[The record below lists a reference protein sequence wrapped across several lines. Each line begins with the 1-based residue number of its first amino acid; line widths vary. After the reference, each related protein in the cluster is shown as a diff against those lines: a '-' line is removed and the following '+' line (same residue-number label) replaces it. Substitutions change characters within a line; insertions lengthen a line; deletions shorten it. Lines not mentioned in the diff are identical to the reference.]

1 MKWYEKQK
9 KLYTQNQEEQKN
21 TPFGDRASIRGNDAV
36 DHAALSAAVQESLK
50 SQNEQ
55 LQTGKNDEAESFKS
69 KETTVIQEH
78 TTLQG
83 DMNTEDNITIHGVFI
98 GNISCGGDLTISGS
112 VKGNISCKNAVIQQ
126 AKIEGDIVC
135 DTHLEISQGSCVHGN
150 VNAKQILCG
159 GQIIGDTE
167 SRGNPSF
174 WHPLRFPVTFRRS
187 VWRWNAAPCCREIFR
202 YKLPVL
208 RNHDPAHN
216 R

>member
-150 VNAKQILCG
+150 VNAKQIL
-159 GQIIGDTE
+159 
-167 SRGNPSF
+167 
-174 WHPLRFPVTFRRS
+174 LR
-187 VWRWNAAPCCREIFR
+187 A
-202 YKLPVL
+202 
-208 RNHDPAHN
+208 
-216 R
+216 

>member
-98 GNISCGGDLTISGS
+98 GNISC
-112 VKGNISCKNAVIQQ
+112 KNAVIQQ

-159 GQIIGDTE
+159 GQIIGDTRIE
-167 SRGNPSF
+167 GKSQFLASSAISGDIQTQCLEVECGAVLQGNLQVQASC
-174 WHPLRFPVTFRRS
+174 S
-187 VWRWNAAPCCREIFR
+187 A
-202 YKLPVL
+202 
-208 RNHDPAHN
+208 
-216 R
+216 